1 MTMKGDAKVKF
12 DLLNGVQKIFAFSV
26 RGTGYT
32 HIENQIAEFAETKRY
47 KYGDQIKVLK
57 WEVQFTED

>member
-1 MTMKGDAKVKF
+1 MTGDAKVKF

-32 HIENQIAEFAETKRY
+32 HIENQIAEFAQKKINQYKR
-47 KYGDQIKVLK
+47 KIKALS
-57 WEVQFTED
+57 WEVKFTED

>member
-1 MTMKGDAKVKF
+1 MTGDAKVKF

-32 HIENQIAEFAETKRY
+32 HIENQIAEFAQKKINQYKR
-47 KYGDQIKVLK
+47 KIKGLS
-57 WEVQFTED
+57 WEVKFTED